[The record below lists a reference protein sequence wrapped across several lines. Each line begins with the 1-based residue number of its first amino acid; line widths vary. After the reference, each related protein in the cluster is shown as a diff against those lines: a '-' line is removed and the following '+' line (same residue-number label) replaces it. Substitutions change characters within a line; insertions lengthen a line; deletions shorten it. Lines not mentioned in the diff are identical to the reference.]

1 MRRDWRSCKRRCRGC
16 AARASPSGSPPKA
29 DPLTENV
36 HGTLVLLGDRGVLII
51 GPSGSG
57 KSSLA
62 LDLIAHSGG
71 FAVLVSDDRVLVER
85 HADGRLVGRAPSVI
99 AGQIE
104 VRGIGIVAR
113 PFEPRALVDL
123 VVDLT
128 DPERVERM
136 PEAQSWNGV
145 PLLRVPWRACALAR
159 QHVAAALTQPK
170 SGL

>member
-1 MRRDWRSCKRRCRGC
+1 M
-16 AARASPSGSPPKA
+16 A
-29 DPLTENV
+29 ENV
-36 HGTLVLLGDRGVLII
+36 HGTLVLLGDRGVLIM

-62 LDLIAHSGG
+62 LDLVAHADG
-71 FAVLVSDDRVLVER
+71 FAMLVSDDRVLIE
-85 HADGRLVGRAPSVI
+85 HGADGRLVGRAPSVI

-104 VRGIGIVAR
+104 IRGIGIVVL

-159 QHVAAALTQPK
+159 QHVAAALAQPK